1 MQSPVSAGRSRP
13 CFQRRAPSLDKRLSF
28 VQHQL
33 LFTCHSDRS
42 EESCILPVAP
52 ASLQKGS
59 NSPTRRNM

>member
-33 LFTCHSDRS
+33 LFTCHSERS
-42 EESCILPVAP
+42 EESLHFACSADKPP
-52 ASLQKGS
+52 KRQ
-59 NSPTRRNM
+59 